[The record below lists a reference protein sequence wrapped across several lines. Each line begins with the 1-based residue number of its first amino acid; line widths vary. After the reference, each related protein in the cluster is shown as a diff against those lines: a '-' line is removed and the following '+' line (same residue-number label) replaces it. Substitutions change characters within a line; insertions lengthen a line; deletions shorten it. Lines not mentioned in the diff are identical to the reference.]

1 MKTYSHAL
9 TAASFLKPAALSLAA
24 ALTLASGQ
32 VSAEMQTET
41 IEYEVNGET
50 FTGYMAYDDEA
61 DEKRPGV
68 LVVHEWWGH
77 NEFAREQA
85 EKLAASGYTAFAL
98 DMYGS
103 GKLAEHPEDAQSFM
117 KEATKDMDQV
127 KARFTAAMALLQ
139 QHDSVDSD
147 RIAAQ
152 GYCFGGAVVLNMAR
166 LGVDL
171 DAVVSYHGALGSPIK
186 AEAGKVQPR
195 IHVYTGGADQMVP
208 SDQVAGLVKEM
219 QDAEA
224 DLTLVSFPGVLHSFT
239 NPGADRIAE
248 EFDMPVAY
256 DEDAAARSWEGT
268 MRLYEEVFKD

>member
-1 MKTYSHAL
+1 MNIPKRAL
-9 TAASFLKPAALSLAA
+9 TAAAFSRPAALSLAA
-24 ALTLASGQ
+24 AITLASAQ
-32 VSAEMQTET
+32 VTAEMQTET
-41 IEYEVNGET
+41 VEYEVNGET

-61 DEKRPGV
+61 DGKRPGV

-85 EKLAASGYTAFAL
+85 EKLAAAGYTAFAL

-103 GKLAEHPEDAQSFM
+103 GKLAEHPEDAQQFM
-117 KEATKDMDQV
+117 KEATKDIDQV
-127 KARFTAAMALLQ
+127 KARFMAAKELLQ
-139 QHDSVDSD
+139 QHDSVDSNK
-147 RIAAQ
+147 IAAQ

-208 SDQVAGLVKEM
+208 SDQVSALVKEM

-239 NPGADRIAE
+239 NPGAHQVAK
-248 EFDMPVAY
+248 EFDMPIGY
-256 DEDAAARSWEGT
+256 DEKAATRSWNGT
-268 MRLYEEVFKD
+268 MRLYDEVFKD

>member
-1 MKTYSHAL
+1 MNTKQQT
-9 TAASFLKPAALSLAA
+9 LAA
-24 ALTLASGQ
+24 APLSFAVALTLACGQ

-41 IEYEVNGET
+41 VEYEVNGET

-61 DEKRPGV
+61 DGKRPGV

-85 EKLAASGYTAFAL
+85 EKLAAAGYTAFAL

-127 KARFTAAMALLQ
+127 KARFMAAKELLQ
-139 QHDSVDSD
+139 QHDSVDSN

-195 IHVYTGGADQMVP
+195 IHVYTGGEDKMVP
-208 SDQVAGLVKEM
+208 SDQVAGLVEEM

-239 NPGADRIAE
+239 NPGADSIAE
-248 EFDMPVAY
+248 EFDMPVGY
-256 DEDAAARSWEGT
+256 DDEAAKRSWEGT
-268 MRLYEEVFKD
+268 MRLYDEVFNN